1 MVPSQPVLHESYRPL
16 VNVLVSDSPEEAQDA
31 RGRGN
36 DVGPGGT
43 RGVQAPAHL
52 GHLARLATEEEGNG
66 SDPEPLHLA
75 GMVTITQFCCV
86 DFSTIKNWCIKV
98 HLEQMHNQGLHQL
111 FSLMVFWDLH
121 A

>member
-1 MVPSQPVLHESYRPL
+1 MFLPPQPVLHERYRPL

-31 RGRGN
+31 GGRGD

-43 RGVQAPAHL
+43 RGVKAPAHL

-75 GMVTITQFCCV
+75 GMVTRTQFCCV
-86 DFSTIKNWCIKV
+86 DLSTIKDQRKKV
-98 HLEQMHNQGLHQL
+98 HLEQSTIKECVSC
-111 FSLMVFWDLH
+111 F
-121 A
+121 

>member
-1 MVPSQPVLHESYRPL
+1 MFLPPQPVLHESHRPL

-31 RGRGN
+31 GRRGD

-43 RGVQAPAHL
+43 RGVKVPAHF

-75 GMVTITQFCCV
+75 A
-86 DFSTIKNWCIKV
+86 W
-98 HLEQMHNQGLHQL
+98 
-111 FSLMVFWDLH
+111 SLNSILLR
-121 A
+121 

>member
-1 MVPSQPVLHESYRPL
+1 MFLPSQPVLHERYRPL

-31 RGRGN
+31 GGRGN

-43 RGVQAPAHL
+43 RGVKAPAHL

-75 GMVTITQFCCV
+75 GMVTITQIYCV
-86 DFSTIKNWCIKV
+86 DFSTIKDRCEKV
-98 HLEQMHNQGLHQL
+98 RFQ
-111 FSLMVFWDLH
+111 
-121 A
+121 